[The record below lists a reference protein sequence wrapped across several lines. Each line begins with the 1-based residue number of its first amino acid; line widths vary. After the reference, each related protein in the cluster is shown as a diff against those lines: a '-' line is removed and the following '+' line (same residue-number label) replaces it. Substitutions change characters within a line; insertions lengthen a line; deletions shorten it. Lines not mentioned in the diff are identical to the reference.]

1 MWPPSDRRTEAI
13 RAAAAGPLDWARFLR
28 VVRRHRVLGLVHDG
42 LMRARPD
49 VPPEVAREISAQAAT
64 LVRENLAMAAEAVR
78 LQRLFDDAG
87 LPVLFLKGASL
98 AVLAYGNLGLRGG
111 KDIDLLVSPE
121 TLPRCDGAYRHVP
134 ATAASIRRRISVM
147 RSCGC

>member
-1 MWPPSDRRTEAI
+1 M
-13 RAAAAGPLDWARFLR
+13 
-28 VVRRHRVLGLVHDG
+28 LGLVHDG
-42 LMRARPD
+42 LTRAQSE
-49 VPPEVAREISAQAAT
+49 VPPEIAQEIGAEAAT

-98 AVLAYGNLGLRGG
+98 AVLAYGNLGLRSG
-111 KDIDLLVSPE
+111 KDIDLLVPPE
-121 TLPRCDGAYRHVP
+121 TLTRRRRSSQQP
-134 ATAASIRRRISVM
+134 ATAALIPRRTLVM